1 MDFRLRG
8 GRWALLLGATSWGHQ
23 VNAATLPEHDP
34 IDILI
39 VSDGVNPHG
48 LSPEELTEP
57 GDLSAAF
64 EASDSGITVGTVDE
78 VSSQCVDDALL
89 WLSSSDP
96 PDVLVYFAHQAATL
110 CAGDSAQADLFVL
123 TEGLLAGG
131 RGVLVF
137 HHGIYQAAGK
147 EEMLGLLGGEANSIA
162 WEEED
167 GQDVVNV
174 AADHF
179 VTTHE
184 VGYPLNRSL
193 PEISG
198 VSAGDYPA
206 FNNTPDERYPATTL
220 ITADGE
226 TRTILFA
233 TASGTP
239 RVLGYDLQ
247 PPGLSGHVIVYQPGE
262 YQPLILD
269 DRDGPDFQILAN
281 ALLYLSGQPLTG
293 QPPDGSGG
301 ASSGGAG
308 DGGPGDG
315 GTNAGGTSTAESGGD
330 SALGGDSST
339 SGGAPAL
346 GGASGGDG
354 NPSGGSGGGSPID
367 PAAGCS
373 CRTAKSGDLPG
384 SNAWGWM
391 IGVGIWAMRRWRRGA
406 PLLG

>member
-1 MDFRLRG
+1 
-8 GRWALLLGATSWGHQ
+8 

-64 EASDSGITVGTVDE
+64 EASDSGVSVGTVEE

-184 VGYPLNRSL
+184 VGYPLNRTL

-293 QPPDGSGG
+293 EPPEGSGG

-373 CRTAKSGDLPG
+373 CRTAGSGEMTG

-391 IGVGIWAMRRWRRGA
+391 IGVGMWAMRRWRRGA